1 GQGCLQRALTAALLR
16 RMGGSWPTWCTG
28 VRVAPFRAHVWGE
41 VDGVPVGEPAPP
53 GYRTPTLTVPRRPD
67 AAGER
72 RDHPGPGSGR
82 RRTGVPPPEWRDRSA
97 HRRTVTSS
105 PSRAWR

>member
-1 GQGCLQRALTAALLR
+1 MPSNRRRDRPGDGARPSGRPPPGRRPRCRPAGQGCLQRALTAALLR
-16 RMGGSWPTWCTG
+16 RMGGSWPTRCTG

-67 AAGER
+67 AAG
-72 RDHPGPGSGR
+72 
-82 RRTGVPPPEWRDRSA
+82 
-97 HRRTVTSS
+97 
-105 PSRAWR
+105 